1 MEKKKKVAVLAQGV
15 GGYHSGPFN
24 LYKFISE
31 LKYLTF
37 FWVKAYRLILTKS
50 FDAVRV
56 AMIF

>member
-1 MEKKKKVAVLAQGV
+1 MGIFFVLGNFWGLKGMEKKKKVAVLAQGV

-37 FWVKAYRLILTKS
+37 F
-50 FDAVRV
+50 
-56 AMIF
+56 